1 MKGQLTIIIIV
12 CFNLTI
18 AQDKVFELISP
29 DYSGI
34 HFNNQIEDL
43 KDHNILLYANYY
55 GGGGVGIA
63 DFNNDGLQDVYFT
76 GNLVGD
82 KIYKNTGDLQFLDLT
97 ANSEIVDDGSWSSGV
112 SIADVNNDGLVD
124 IYISK
129 ELYDENP
136 EIRRNKL
143 YINNGNFTFKESA
156 KIWNVDVSARTRHS
170 VFFDYNNDGLLD
182 LYLLNQPPNPGSY
195 SKFFGSDLTLP
206 EYRLQLFE
214 NSGNNNFIDVTEK
227 AGLNRTG
234 FPNSVVASDLNND
247 GYIDLYV
254 ANDFDAPDFLYYNN
268 GDGTFTYSTEKS
280 LKHTS
285 FYSMGVDSADIN
297 NDGLLDVMVVDMTAE
312 DNFRIKSNMSGMNPS
327 AFWKV
332 VAGGGHYQ
340 YMFNSLQ
347 INNGDQT
354 FSDVA
359 QFTNTSS
366 TDWSWANLIADFDN
380 DGLKDIYVTNGLLRD
395 IRNTDADKKLGEFV
409 LKIADGYVKKNKNFD
424 YNLWDILPLEEALE
438 IVPSVKIKNYLY
450 KNYGSLNFKNQTKEW
465 GLDQPSFSN
474 GAAYADLDNDGDLE
488 IVVNNVNEKA
498 FLYKNNSSESINN
511 NYLRINLKNK
521 SNVPSLGTKVKLYS
535 NNELQLFET
544 TNVRGIYSTS
554 EDVAHFGLG
563 KTKKVDSLVV
573 TWPDSTKSKVF
584 DISVNQQ
591 LTLLSSS
598 STRGDMASKSENNIL
613 FKNDD
618 SKIQYTH
625 TENLFND
632 YDKQVLLPH
641 KLSQFGPAIAVSDV
655 NGDGLEDVYM
665 GSASGKI
672 SKLFFQSEKG
682 LFLESKNQ
690 PWQRH
695 SALEDLDAVFFDFD
709 NDGDNDLYVVSGG
722 NEFSPNSSTYLD
734 RLYVND
740 GNGNFNF
747 KRELLPNIFKSG
759 SVVKP
764 YDFDSD
770 GDLDLF
776 IGSRMIPWNYPQ
788 PASSYL
794 LVNNDGKFTEYDDK
808 KNSFKDLGL
817 VTDAVWSDFDNDGD
831 KDLFVVGE
839 WMPLTL
845 IKNENGV
852 LIKQKLKDDCDEVYG
867 WWYSIEASDLNKDGR
882 EDLVLGNLGEN
893 YKYKASK
900 KEPFE
905 VFYDDFDDNG
915 SKDIV
920 LAYYNYGIQFP
931 LRGFSCSSE
940 QVPELKSK
948 IKQYDLFASLDVKNV
963 YGEVN
968 LENSLRL
975 HANSFKSTVLLNDM
989 GKFNSVNLPYQAQ
1002 LSSINDFLIKDYN
1015 KDGVKDIL
1023 IVGNLF
1029 TSEIETPR
1037 NDAGN
1042 GLLLIGN
1049 GDGTFYSKTR
1059 KDTGFYAPSDAKKVI
1074 SIKLKDEN
1082 GVLVANNND
1091 MLQYF
1096 KLLE

>member
-82 KIYKNTGDLQFLDLT
+82 KIYKNTGDLQFLDVT

-214 NSGNNNFIDVTEK
+214 NTGNNNFIDVTEK

-554 EDVAHFGLG
+554 EDIAHFGLG

-573 TWPDSTKSKVF
+573 TWPDNTKSKVF

-598 STRGDMASKSENNIL
+598 SIRGDMASKSENNIL

-682 LFLESKNQ
+682 VFLESKNQ

>member
-1 MKGQLTIIIIV
+1 MKGQLTIILIV

-214 NSGNNNFIDVTEK
+214 NTGNNNFIDVTEK

-554 EDVAHFGLG
+554 EDIAHFGLG

-573 TWPDSTKSKVF
+573 TWPDNTKSKVF

-598 STRGDMASKSENNIL
+598 SIRGDMASKSENNIL

-665 GSASGKI
+665 GSASGEI

-682 LFLESKNQ
+682 VFLESKNQ

>member
-573 TWPDSTKSKVF
+573 TWPDNTKSKVF

-598 STRGDMASKSENNIL
+598 SIRGDMASKSENNTL

>member
-1 MKGQLTIIIIV
+1 MKGQLTIILIV

-29 DYSGI
+29 SYSGI

-214 NSGNNNFIDVTEK
+214 NTGNNNFIDVTEK

-554 EDVAHFGLG
+554 EDIAHFGLG

-598 STRGDMASKSENNIL
+598 SIKGDMASKSENNIL

-948 IKQYDLFASLDVKNV
+948 IKQYDLFASLDVKNI

>member
-1 MKGQLTIIIIV
+1 MKGQLTIILIV

-82 KIYKNTGDLQFLDLT
+82 KIYKNTGDLQFLEVT

-214 NSGNNNFIDVTEK
+214 NTGNNNFIDVTEK

-409 LKIADGYVKKNKNFD
+409 LKIADDYVKKNKNFA

-554 EDVAHFGLG
+554 EDIAHFGLG

-573 TWPDSTKSKVF
+573 TWPDNTKSKVF

-598 STRGDMASKSENNIL
+598 SIRGDLASKSENNIL

-665 GSASGKI
+665 GSASGEI

-682 LFLESKNQ
+682 VFLDSKNQ

-900 KEPFE
+900 EEPFE

-1049 GDGTFYSKTR
+1049 GDGTFDSKTR

>member
-214 NSGNNNFIDVTEK
+214 NTGNNNFIDVTEK

-554 EDVAHFGLG
+554 EDIAHFGLG
-563 KTKKVDSLVV
+563 KTEKVDSLVV
-573 TWPDSTKSKVF
+573 TWPDNTKSKVF

-598 STRGDMASKSENNIL
+598 SIRGDMASKSENNTL

-665 GSASGKI
+665 GSASGEI

-682 LFLESKNQ
+682 VFLESKNQ

-900 KEPFE
+900 EEPFE

>member
-1 MKGQLTIIIIV
+1 MKGQLTIILIV

-34 HFNNQIEDL
+34 HFNNKIEDL